1 MHIGFDGKR
10 IFQNQTGLGNYA
22 RSLVQGLATQYPQH
36 QYSLFAP
43 KQTAM
48 FDAEKYSN
56 ITIQLPA
63 TFIDKK
69 LPGLWRR
76 SRMVKDIAAAKLTIF
91 HGLSN
96 ELPAGIEKIKV
107 KSVITVHDLIF
118 ERYPETYHW
127 DQRYTHRW
135 KMKKSCQV
143 ANAVIAASIQTKKDL
158 QQYYQI
164 PADKI
169 FVCYQNCNPLFQ
181 QLITEKEKLH
191 IKIKYNLPDQF
202 FLFVSSITQRK
213 NLITACR
220 ALLLL
225 KDSVSIPLV
234 VIGDGKKDKALV
246 KDFINS
252 NGLQQRVIFLN
263 ELPVANEAGFAQS
276 LDFPAIYQQAFAL
289 IYPSF
294 FEGFGIPLLE
304 AMWSGLPV
312 ISSNA
317 SCLPEVG
324 GDAVLYFSPDDAAA
338 LSHQMQQ
345 LIANPALH
353 QSLKEKGFIQAAH
366 FTAANHAEA
375 VMNVY
380 KALV

>member
-1 MHIGFDGKR
+1 
-10 IFQNQTGLGNYA
+10 L
-22 RSLVQGLATQYPQH
+22 
-36 QYSLFAP
+36 
-43 KQTAM
+43 

-56 ITIQLPA
+56 INIQLPA

-76 SRMVKDIAAAKLTIF
+76 SRMIKDIAAAKLTIF

-96 ELPAGIEKIKV
+96 ELPAGIEKINV

-135 KMKKSCQV
+135 KMKKSCEV
-143 ANAVIAASIQTKKDL
+143 ADTVIAASIQTKEDL
-158 QQYYQI
+158 QHFYQI

-169 FVCYQNCNPLFQ
+169 VVCYQNCSPIFQ
-181 QLITEKEKLH
+181 QQITEAEKRA
-191 IKIKYNLPDQF
+191 IKIKYGLPDRF

-213 NLITACR
+213 NLITVCK
-220 ALLLL
+220 ALLQL
-225 KDSVSIPLV
+225 KDKVATPLV
-234 VIGDGKKDKALV
+234 VIGDGKKEKQMV
-246 KDFINS
+246 KDFINA
-252 NGLQQRVIFLN
+252 NGLHQRVIFLN
-263 ELPVANEAGFAQS
+263 ELPVAKEAGFTQS
-276 LDFPAIYQQAFAL
+276 LDFPAIFQQAFAL

-304 AMWSGLPV
+304 AMCSGLPV
-312 ISSNA
+312 ISNNA

-324 GDAVLYFSPDDAAA
+324 GDAVLYFSPTDEEA
-338 LSHQMQQ
+338 LSQQMQQ
-345 LIANPALH
+345 LIANPTLH
-353 QSLKEKGFIQAAH
+353 QSLKEKGFIQATH
-366 FTAANHAEA
+366 FTAAKHTEA

-380 KALV
+380 KALM